1 MPKITVGVVGAGW
14 VAQDRY
20 LPVLDKQSGVTILG
34 IADHNEERA
43 REVASRYGTRAF
55 RSSAELLAEGP
66 QVIFICTS
74 PFTHAS
80 IAEEAMSGGAHVF
93 VEKPMAVDVGDA
105 ERMVEVAGSTG
116 KALGVSHNLL
126 FSRSV
131 RRALGRLD
139 SGRYGGL
146 EHVLAV
152 QSTSPHRRL
161 PHWYS
166 QLPGGLFYDEAPHMV
181 YLIDRV
187 LRSAKVDGG
196 WAQKSPGSD
205 EFSALGADFVG
216 RGGARATMRMLF
228 EAPVSEWLL
237 TLVMEGGVS
246 VIDLFRDIE
255 IFVPPDGSH
264 GPRDILMTSVRSIIG
279 HTAGTIRTGVR
290 YLTGNQRWGHDLI
303 IGEYLRNIR
312 AGLEA
317 PITGNDGLRVTRLLW
332 DVLDIVGEGRS
343 EPLT

>member
-1 MPKITVGVVGAGW
+1 MGVVGAGW

-43 REVASRYGTRAF
+43 RDVASRYGTRAF
-55 RSSAELLAEGP
+55 RSPAELLAEGP
-66 QVIFICTS
+66 QVVFICTS
-74 PFTHAS
+74 PFTHSS

-116 KALGVSHNLL
+116 KTLGVSHNLL

-139 SGRYGGL
+139 SGRYGQV
-146 EHVLAV
+146 EHVLAI

-187 LRSAKVDGG
+187 LRSAKVDSG
-196 WAQKSPGSD
+196 WAQTSPGSD

-216 RGGARATMRMLF
+216 DGGARATMRMLF

-237 TLVMEGGVS
+237 TIVMEGGVS

-255 IFVPPDGSH
+255 VFVPPDGSH
-264 GPRDILMTSVRSIIG
+264 GPRDILMTSARSIMG
-279 HTAGTIRTGVR
+279 HAAGTIRTGVR
-290 YLTGNQRWGHDLI
+290 YLTGNQRWGHDVI
-303 IGEYLRNIR
+303 IGEYLEAIATGR
-312 AGLEA
+312 A
-317 PITGNDGLRVTRLLW
+317 PQVTGADGLRITRELHE
-332 DVLDIVGEGRS
+332 VLNLVRASEEPRS
-343 EPLT
+343 E